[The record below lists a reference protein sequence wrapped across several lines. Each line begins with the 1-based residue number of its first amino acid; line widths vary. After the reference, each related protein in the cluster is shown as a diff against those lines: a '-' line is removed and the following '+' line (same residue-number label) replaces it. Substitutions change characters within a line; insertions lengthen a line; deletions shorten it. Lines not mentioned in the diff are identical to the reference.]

1 MYKKCPSCRQKIRL
15 PLKKG
20 KHKVKCPKCQKTIE
34 LDWNMCDENCEN
46 CHHHDNH
53 ENLNVAENNDN
64 NYKSDE
70 NCSQEN
76 NCYKNKN
83 IDFVGIDKSKAYFS
97 IFDYEV
103 YTCSSAI

>member
-1 MYKKCPSCRQKIRL
+1 
-15 PLKKG
+15 
-20 KHKVKCPKCQKTIE
+20 VKFAVGHFEKYGPTWGSGYGLYIS
-34 LDWNMCDENCEN
+34 
-46 CHHHDNH
+46 
-53 ENLNVAENNDN
+53 N

-83 IDFVGIDKSKAYFS
+83 IDFIGIDKSKAYFT

-103 YTCSSAI
+103 YTCENKV